1 MGKDKFEKWA
11 MELIIIVTTLILGVV
26 FHELHPL
33 FGCFVFFLGGIIFK
47 NAIDFY
53 KKKLWISLI

>member
-1 MGKDKFEKWA
+1 MKKDKFEKWA

-53 KKKLWISLI
+53 KEKL

>member
-11 MELIIIVTTLILGVV
+11 MELIIIFATLILGAGL
-26 FHELHPL
+26 HAAHPL

-53 KKKLWISLI
+53 KKVL